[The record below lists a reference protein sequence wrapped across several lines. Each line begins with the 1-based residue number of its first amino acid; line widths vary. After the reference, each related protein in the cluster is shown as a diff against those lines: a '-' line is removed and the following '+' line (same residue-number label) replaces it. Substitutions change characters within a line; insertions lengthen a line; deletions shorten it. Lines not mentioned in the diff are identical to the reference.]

1 MENNSF
7 SITSDKK
14 KKDVV
19 FSVDKLEIELLNKK
33 KNIKIPSL
41 TILTHSDSDIQP
53 IDQDKTL
60 SLTNL
65 KNKTG
70 QSKQSLSIKYSNQNI
85 NENDNKDQKYNTKNN
100 NIINDTEIN
109 DNIKKNN
116 NNIRS
121 EYKCNN
127 EKINNNK
134 LNDKKGLKAY
144 NKKIINKN
152 SDKNIAKKNSK
163 KNIIIKDNKNDQMYE
178 ISSESDIIE
187 KINLEDDLKTT
198 LINKKINI
206 YDNDN
211 DIDHQD
217 YKESGTDNNRF
228 NVSSDRLIGNQ
239 PKIINIDLSDKIQEM
254 FSYNNVNNNSTQINN
269 NLEQKPKTK
278 KKKEIIYSY
287 ESKKLKKDK
296 NKETEDTKGKENKTV
311 ENNEDSRNV
320 TQMGQINNIKP
331 KNTNRY
337 LPINSNSNRNEK
349 RNKLPLIKKKSK
361 KNKKFVNI
369 NIDIKE
375 IKSKNKSI
383 SQNKNDNIEQ
393 NLKGNK
399 EIKQRESIIDSN
411 DPHYLLYSNIALG
424 VPQNVKDSYKLLKN
438 KPKFTKKKKD
448 VKSPDHDRK
457 IEYLRTFDVENE

>member
-1 MENNSF
+1 M
-7 SITSDKK
+7 
-14 KKDVV
+14 
-19 FSVDKLEIELLNKK
+19 
-33 KNIKIPSL
+33 
-41 TILTHSDSDIQP
+41 
-53 IDQDKTL
+53 
-60 SLTNL
+60 TNL

-116 NNIRS
+116 NNIRN
-121 EYKCNN
+121 EYKYNN

-134 LNDKKGLKAY
+134 LNDKKGLKGY

-269 NLEQKPKTK
+269 NLE
-278 KKKEIIYSY
+278 
-287 ESKKLKKDK
+287 
-296 NKETEDTKGKENKTV
+296 

-320 TQMGQINNIKP
+320 TQMGQINNINP